1 MYWVYNFGNFIIQ
14 SKKGRYKSCFIYQ
27 ARAAGLQEVLVI
39 SVELS
44 DNGKVDQMVEFYI
57 LACHF
62 RGCWIM

>member
-44 DNGKVDQMVEFYI
+44 DNGKVDQK
-57 LACHF
+57 A
-62 RGCWIM
+62 